1 MFNGIL
7 LKLVIMGENGKCARR
22 ENGKALS
29 DVKSLG
35 NDRSVKYVQHRVV
48 GFKYKETV
56 TLKIHFSG
64 IK

>member
-1 MFNGIL
+1 
-7 LKLVIMGENGKCARR
+7 MGENGKCARR